1 MDRVPPKNKCYV
13 ETLFEYRLDFLLHSL
28 DTHEEQEVISIGTSK
43 GTIINYSLKVDV
55 LQCFDEDEMQ
65 QSSKK
70 VIIDK
75 DLNSDMIFYGK
86 LDQVQSKIPTF

>member
-1 MDRVPPKNKCYV
+1 
-13 ETLFEYRLDFLLHSL
+13 LDFLLHSL